1 MSYKK
6 KLSETFTYETILNIK
21 KENDKQINFVYE
33 ILNKINESYN
43 VLLNDIVFLE
53 KSLMNMKIEIARENG
68 LSEPHKQLFDGY
80 LNIFY
85 NKIISSAGII
95 ISNEIGESTS
105 AIKQINFNLPI
116 PNYKQTIK
124 VSYKIEEQQ
133 WMFNKP
139 LCELDNVLFINEK
152 DKLVLYIGEIKI
164 EINKITKIQ
173 KMNEIIFDNILEKTL
188 NNLSTFTLTIN
199 SNILIIQSARN
210 FLKNIASKI
219 NISNDIFAKIN
230 EVNKN
235 TEKEF
240 MALTE
245 QNDTNIKKIDYNS
258 SIFTKLTSTN
268 NDITETLLSE
278 NREFK
283 KTRIKNK
290 DINIC
295 IDELLE

>member
-235 TEKEF
+235 SEKEF